1 MAGEHTE
8 CSVKRK
14 KHKTGTAYYR
24 KLEFFMLWGVNK
36 AVAHP
41 TPARY
46 KFKKRQIKD
55 SEVEKKLSFTAPEL
69 PVVSSLI

>member
-1 MAGEHTE
+1 
-8 CSVKRK
+8 
-14 KHKTGTAYYR
+14 
-24 KLEFFMLWGVNK
+24 MLWGVNK

-69 PVVSSLI
+69 LVVSSLI